1 MCKHFFVALND
12 RASTI
17 KFNDAAEKFRLV
29 ELVVRAEKKP
39 RELII
44 RGRVISLMST

>member
-1 MCKHFFVALND
+1 MCKHFFGALND

-29 ELVVRAEKKP
+29 ELVFVVSSERASEREAKKAA
-39 RELII
+39 
-44 RGRVISLMST
+44 